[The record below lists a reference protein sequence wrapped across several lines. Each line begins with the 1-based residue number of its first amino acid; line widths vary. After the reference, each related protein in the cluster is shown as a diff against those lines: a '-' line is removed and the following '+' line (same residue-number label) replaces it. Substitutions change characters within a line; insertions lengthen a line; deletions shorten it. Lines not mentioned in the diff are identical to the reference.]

1 MLRPLTLT
9 LHHNTTGLMGQTH
22 RRIRLI
28 NMLTTSTRSPV
39 SISTHIRRINL
50 NINIVINLRR
60 HIDRRKRRMAT
71 IARIKRRLAHQAVH
85 TNLRAQPAKSILAR
99 HLHSG
104 TLNTSH
110 ITSRA
115 LHQLRLKTLIVS
127 PAQIHTQQ
135 HLRPVLRLSAARARL
150 NIQVGIVRIHLTAKH
165 TAKLQLSQLRLKA
178 GNLSLHLSHSVSVIL
193 LNRHLQQLT
202 GIRHTRVQILNSL
215 NHSFQRRA
223 LAAQLLSAIR
233 VIPHIGFAEF

>member
-9 LHHNTTGLMGQTH
+9 LHHNTTGLMGQPH

-28 NMLTTSTRSPV
+28 NMLTTSARSPV
-39 SISTHIRRINL
+39 SISTHIRGINL
-50 NINIVINLRR
+50 NLNIVIDLRR
-60 HIDRRKRRMAT
+60 HIHRRKRRMTT
-71 IARIKRRLAHQAVH
+71 IARIKRRLAHQPVH
-85 TNLRAQPAKSILAR
+85 TNLRAQPAKGIFATY
-99 HLHSG
+99 LHRR
-104 TLNTSH
+104 TLNTSY

-115 LHQLRLKTLIVS
+115 LHQLRLKTLIVR

-135 HLRPVLRLSAARARL
+135 HLRPILRLSATRTRL
-150 NIQVGIVRIHLTAKH
+150 NIQIGIISIHLTAKH

-178 GNLSLHLSHSVSVIL
+178 SNLSLHLRHSISVIL

-215 NHSFQRRA
+215 YHSLQRRT
-223 LAAQLLSAIR
+223 LAAQLLSTLR
-233 VIPHIGFAEF
+233 VIPDIGFAEF